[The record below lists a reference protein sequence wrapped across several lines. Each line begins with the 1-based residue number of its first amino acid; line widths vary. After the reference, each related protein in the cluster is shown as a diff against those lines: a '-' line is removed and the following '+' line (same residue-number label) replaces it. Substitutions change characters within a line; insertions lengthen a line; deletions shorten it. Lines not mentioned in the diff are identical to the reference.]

1 MSEFLDGQV
10 ALVTGAA
17 QGIGWAIA
25 LALADHG
32 AQVYVCDISEEHLAK
47 AEAEAA
53 VSPWASQLH
62 FAVCDVSNKDAVET
76 WVKEVQRQDG
86 RIDILVNN
94 AVYVRWELAQDLPL
108 VDVEKMMKVGYLGMI
123 HAVQA
128 VLPLMQQAGRGH
140 LVNMGSSAG
149 RLFIT
154 PTMGGY
160 CAMKA
165 AVDAYVQILQI
176 ELADSPIH
184 VMLMRPAAVA
194 GTNFFRQQVSSTKM
208 PRLGDIVP
216 YITPPHVAKAVIRG
230 LRHRK
235 AVINVP
241 GYLGGL
247 FALFAVAPRFVR
259 WFMGLGGNA
268 RLDYGEASWQYH
280 PHE

>member
-1 MSEFLDGQV
+1 
-10 ALVTGAA
+10 
-17 QGIGWAIA
+17 
-25 LALADHG
+25 
-32 AQVYVCDISEEHLAK
+32 
-47 AEAEAA
+47 
-53 VSPWASQLH
+53 
-62 FAVCDVSNKDAVET
+62 VCDVSNKDAVET

>member
-1 MSEFLDGQV
+1 MSEFLEGQV
-10 ALVTGAA
+10 ALVTGGA

-32 AQVYVCDISEEHLAK
+32 AQVFVCDISEEQLTK
-47 AEAEAA
+47 ARAEAA
-53 VSPWASQLH
+53 VSHWANQLH
-62 FAVCDVSNKDAVET
+62 FALCDVANQAAVAA
-76 WVKEVQRQDG
+76 WVKAVYEENG

-94 AVYVRWELAQDLPL
+94 AVYVRWEPAQELSLD
-108 VDVEKMMKVGYLGMI
+108 DVEKMMQVGYLGMI
-123 HAVQA
+123 HAIQA

-149 RLFIT
+149 RLYIT

-165 AVDAYVQILQI
+165 AVDAYVQILQM

-184 VMLMRPAAVA
+184 VMLVRPAAVA

-230 LRHRK
+230 LRHRRT
-235 AVINVP
+235 VVNVP

-247 FALFAVAPRFVR
+247 FALFALAPRFVR

-268 RLDYGEASWQYH
+268 RLDYGEASWQYR
-280 PHE
+280 PRE